1 LLLDIVSYGHGGPGA
16 AGRRLTPA
24 QIEHIHLTVNRAPE
38 VMVKVLSSG
47 SSDSM
52 AVGRHFDYIGR
63 KGDLALEGDD
73 GQPLPGRVG
82 KALVEDW
89 ELEIDEEMRQ
99 TNLTSLRAR
108 KSPKLVHKLVFSMP
122 SGTPPEKVKAAVRNL
137 AREEFYGK
145 HRYVMVLHTDE
156 PHPHVHLVL
165 KAISEDG
172 VRLNIKK
179 ATLRHWRSQFAHHLR
194 ARGVAA
200 NATERAVRG
209 QSRKAV
215 KDGIYRASRRGASTY
230 LRAQAE
236 SVARELVA
244 SGTIR
249 PEPGKRTLL
258 ETREAVESGWWAVA
272 KKLEEQ
278 GDQRLAA
285 DVVRFVGK
293 LAQPLTDREWM
304 AREILA
310 TARVRVPAWQREA
323 KMP

>member
-1 LLLDIVSYGHGGPGA
+1 MLLDIVSHGHGGPGA

-24 QIEHIHLTVNRAPE
+24 QIEHIHLTVNCAPE

-89 ELEIDEEMRQ
+89 GLEIDEEMRQ

-172 VRLNIKK
+172 VWSSP
-179 ATLRHWRSQFAHHLR
+179 AF
-194 ARGVAA
+194 V
-200 NATERAVRG
+200 
-209 QSRKAV
+209 
-215 KDGIYRASRRGASTY
+215 DG
-230 LRAQAE
+230 
-236 SVARELVA
+236 
-244 SGTIR
+244 
-249 PEPGKRTLL
+249 
-258 ETREAVESGWWAVA
+258 
-272 KKLEEQ
+272 
-278 GDQRLAA
+278 
-285 DVVRFVGK
+285 
-293 LAQPLTDREWM
+293 
-304 AREILA
+304 
-310 TARVRVPAWQREA
+310 
-323 KMP
+323 